1 MRAALAA
8 AIVLV
13 AMTTSTTSAEILRFA
28 DLEGWAEDDHI
39 AALAFPGP
47 WREKLV
53 AAMDA
58 AVR

>member
-1 MRAALAA
+1 MIPHANSDALHAA
-8 AIVLV
+8 APGSQLWKIPD
-13 AMTTSTTSAEILRFA
+13 A
-28 DLEGWAEDDHI
+28 DHVS
-39 AALAFPGP
+39 ALAFPGP